1 MSAQVG
7 EKTRALDAGNNFIR
21 EIVELFPADTRYK
34 LITNDFAPF
43 SNSYKTK
50 TEILDLLTQ
59 LRLSAISRTVSEVSE
74 RMGNDKSGA
83 DIFWISDFQK
93 STAGISDNFAAD
105 STCQWHLVPVAF
117 SQSSNV
123 FVDSVYL

>member
-59 LRLSAISRTVSEVSE
+59 LRLSAISRTV
-74 RMGNDKSGA
+74 
-83 DIFWISDFQK
+83 
-93 STAGISDNFAAD
+93 
-105 STCQWHLVPVAF
+105 
-117 SQSSNV
+117 
-123 FVDSVYL
+123 